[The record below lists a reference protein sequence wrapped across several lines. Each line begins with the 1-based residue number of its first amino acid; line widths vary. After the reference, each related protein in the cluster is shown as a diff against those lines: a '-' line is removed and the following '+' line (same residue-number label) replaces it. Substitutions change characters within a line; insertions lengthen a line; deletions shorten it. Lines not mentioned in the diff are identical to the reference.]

1 VTGAKILLV
10 EDNEKNM
17 KLFRDVLR
25 TAGYDTLEATTGQ
38 TAVEVAVEH
47 EPDVVLMSERRA

>member
-1 VTGAKILLV
+1 
-10 EDNEKNM
+10 M

-25 TAGYDTLEATTGQ
+25 TAGYDTFEATTGQ

-47 EPDVVLMSERRA
+47 EPDVVLVRTVHEYCGGLGP

>member
-25 TAGYDTLEATTGQ
+25 TAGYDTFEATTGQ